1 MALFTLFITNSFS
14 ASHFIKLFMSFSTN
28 VKIMKCLFVMQNN
41 RYCLKFK
48 KKKKKKEKR
57 KTRKKVSWRHFISV
71 FIFFSKVLNDI
82 NAN

>member
-41 RYCLKFK
+41 RYCLKLK
-48 KKKKKKEKR
+48 KKKKKQKKEKPER
-57 KTRKKVSWRHFISV
+57 KSV
-71 FIFFSKVLNDI
+71 GDTLFLSLFFSLKYLMT
-82 NAN
+82 